1 MTNEEALRIIL
12 SAAEELARYCEKGS
26 TICFDNE
33 FKEKDGEEIREAVAH
48 LTRRATD
55 TANAVPDGLALHNVF
70 SQREKLRGI
79 IRRAANA

>member
-1 MTNEEALRIIL
+1 MENVEAIKIIL
-12 SAAEELARYCEKGS
+12 AAAERLARHCEKGD

-33 FKEKDGEEIREAVAH
+33 FDEADGEEIREAVAH
-48 LTRRATD
+48 LTRRAAD

-70 SQREKLRGI
+70 SQHEKLRGI